1 MKIAIFVPAWPPGF
15 TANGI
20 VTYSVTSRAA
30 ALRSLG
36 HEVFVIT
43 PHRTL
48 KEEDPYTIELGNFS
62 IASRI
67 WSRTLW
73 TLAPEAASFRRI
85 SSAIARAIRHLVDKH
100 KIDVFEIEELFGW
113 SLAIYVLKS
122 FTGRRQIARTLVLIQ
137 QV

>member
-20 VTYSVTSRAA
+20 VTYASHLVP

-62 IASRI
+62 IAPRI
-67 WSRTLW
+67 WSSNLMD
-73 TLAPEAASFRRI
+73 
-85 SSAIARAIRHLVDKH
+85 ARARGCQL
-100 KIDVFEIEELFGW
+100 
-113 SLAIYVLKS
+113 
-122 FTGRRQIARTLVLIQ
+122 
-137 QV
+137 